1 MQQRPSDSPG
11 PPSDPARDAAA
22 GSPFETRLSR
32 LEARIESLTAQIA
45 RIEQVAARLAPG
57 VLDAPSSAPPAMPA
71 TDHPRGSV
79 PPVAPT
85 TAPLT
90 VVPPVIVPPVIA
102 PAVIGPPPVTTAPPD
117 RLPIAPPIAPPVQ
130 PGAPAPAPARRA
142 AMQRLIEGQAPAA
155 PGSRSIESLIGAK
168 WTAWV
173 GAVIV
178 VVAIALLAHLGYT
191 SGWWG
196 GIPPIMRCLGIAAF
210 GATLLAAGE
219 LLRRSLGPMAST
231 GLFAAG
237 LGTLYLDAF
246 AAHAA
251 FDLVNEAGALL
262 IMAFASVLGFGITLR
277 TRSLVIGVL
286 SLVAGY
292 ASPVLLWSFEPLAVI
307 VAHQTLLLGIGLAL
321 SAFAARAFRPLRV
334 VCLAGQHTIAVLWV
348 FWVMPP
354 SLPLLVTLSVW
365 WGMFLAESL
374 YAALRR
380 QTAILNVVAVT
391 VTTLM
396 LVTLGSVA
404 LLRQPVF
411 DGRWHGVFT
420 FAVALMCAVT
430 TFQFGP
436 GLYALRR
443 PPVHAIDRLSIALWL
458 LAGSLLATAIG
469 FQFEGAGQTIGW
481 LAIGLAAVEAGR
493 RLPSRG
499 VLRFGTVILA
509 LTAIKSVLVDPQ
521 VGSLSHIFWG
531 GLGISI
537 DGWAILIVC
546 VILGLALAAARMRPM
561 RVPVARGI
569 VIGLACLSWLL
580 LTGLR
585 LQEELIL
592 LAATLAPLLLAVRA
606 RMTGD
611 RVSAW
616 FAVVLGGGM
625 SAFLFLLLAARM
637 NDPSILAV
645 RHRLLFINPL
655 FAGAMLLG
663 LTAYLSGGALA
674 RPDGARRSGFA
685 DLLMTLAP
693 ALPLFYGAA
702 DLFRL
707 QLAGAAAGA
716 SPTDAR
722 LLIAATWWAAS
733 ALLLAALRGRVPFLR
748 RSGTGTL
755 VDLSLAIA
763 GAGAWASGCMQ
774 LHLARLDGIGIA
786 ALWTVEAL
794 GGALLIAA
802 LGVIAARSQRPV
814 DAEDRSAAA
823 APFAGVLALL
833 AVLALG
839 TVLLERGFGWGTGA
853 RDLGWSTWW
862 ALMGVGLVVG
872 GFVRP
877 IRWVRLAGLALLGL
891 TTIKVLFVDLARVGG
906 LFRVGSFLAAG
917 MLLIVTSI
925 IYSRL
930 EARRPDAG
938 RETERDGEA
947 PDG

>member
-1 MQQRPSDSPG
+1 MQERPSDSPG
-11 PPSDPARDAAA
+11 PPSDIAGDAAS
-22 GSPFETRLSR
+22 GSPLEARLSR
-32 LEARIESLTAQIA
+32 LEARVESLTAQIA
-45 RIEQVAARLAPG
+45 RIEQLSARLAPG
-57 VLDAPSSAPPAMPA
+57 ARDAPTSAPPAMPA
-71 TDHPRGSV
+71 TAHP
-79 PPVAPT
+79 PAAPT
-85 TAPLT
+85 TAP
-90 VVPPVIVPPVIA
+90 PPVAPPVIA
-102 PAVIGPPPVTTAPPD
+102 PPRIGPPPVTTAPPD
-117 RLPIAPPIAPPVQ
+117 RLPAAPPIAPPVQ
-130 PGAPAPAPARRA
+130 PAAPAAAPARRA
-142 AMQRLIEGQAPAA
+142 AMQRLVEGPAPAA
-155 PGSRSIESLIGAK
+155 PGSRSIEALIGAK

-196 GIPPIMRCLGIAAF
+196 GIPPLLRCLGIAAF
-210 GATLLAAGE
+210 GAALLAAGE
-219 LLRRSLGPMAST
+219 LLRRRLGPMAST

-251 FDLVNEAGALL
+251 FGLVDEAGALL
-262 IMAFASVLGFGITLR
+262 IMACASALGFGITLR

-292 ASPVLLWSFEPLAVI
+292 ASPVLLWSFEPLAVL
-307 VAHQTLLLGIGLAL
+307 VAHQTLLLGVGLAL
-321 SAFAARAFRPLRV
+321 SAFASRSFRPLRV

-354 SLPLLVTLSVW
+354 SLPLLVALSVW

-396 LVTLGSVA
+396 LVTLGSVT
-404 LLRQPVF
+404 LVRQPVF

-436 GLYALRR
+436 GLHALRR

-469 FQFEGAGQTIGW
+469 FQFRGAGQTIGW
-481 LAIGLAAVEAGR
+481 LAVGLAAVEAGR

-499 VLRFGTVILA
+499 VLRFGTVILV

-521 VGSLSHIFWG
+521 VGSLSHVLWG
-531 GLGISI
+531 GPGIRI

-569 VIGLACLSWLL
+569 VIGLACLAWLL

-637 NDPSILAV
+637 NDPTMLAV
-645 RHRLLFINPL
+645 RHRLLFFNPL
-655 FAGAMLLG
+655 FAGALLLG
-663 LTAYLSGGALA
+663 LTAYLSGRALA
-674 RPDGARRSGFA
+674 RSDGARRGGFA
-685 DLLMTLAP
+685 DLLVTLAP
-693 ALPLFYGAA
+693 AFPLFYGAA
-702 DLFRL
+702 DLVRL
-707 QLAGAAAGA
+707 HRTATAAGAA
-716 SPTDAR
+716 PTDTR
-722 LLIAATWWAAS
+722 LLIAGTWWAAS
-733 ALLLAALRGRVPFLR
+733 ALLLAALRGRVPFVR

-786 ALWTVEAL
+786 AVWTVEAL

-802 LGVIAARSQRPV
+802 LGVIAARSQGPV
-814 DAEDRSAAA
+814 DAEDRSPAA
-823 APFAGVLALL
+823 APFAGALALL

-930 EARRPDAG
+930 ESRRPDAG
-938 RETERDGEA
+938 RRTERDGEA